1 MGMTWTWSHWSKQ
14 TERKRKIL
22 RERFGLED
30 KQKRE
35 KQEGNGG
42 EKTVKDHCQEEI
54 NNINILITQCAG

>member
-22 RERFGLED
+22 RERFGLGD

-42 EKTVKDHCQEEI
+42 KKQ
-54 NNINILITQCAG
+54 